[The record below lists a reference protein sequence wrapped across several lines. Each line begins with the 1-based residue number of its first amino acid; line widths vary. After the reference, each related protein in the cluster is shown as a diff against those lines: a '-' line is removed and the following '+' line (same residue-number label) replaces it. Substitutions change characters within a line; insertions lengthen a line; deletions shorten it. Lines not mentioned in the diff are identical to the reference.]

1 MRCTRGGTLW
11 ALDRATF
18 REVLCGSKVDET
30 QATAAFLGA
39 VPLFS
44 SLAPEQVRVRARARA
59 RARARTRAR
68 ARAGAGARARAR
80 ARARAKGPPGPAEWP
95 QPPAGYIP
103 PRLEAEP

>member
-18 REVLCGSKVDET
+18 RDVLCGSKVDET

-44 SLAPEQVRVRARARA
+44 SLTPEQISQLASEVRSHSVSTGAFVVREGERADSLFFVREGQVDTSLLTTDCLLLTTDCLLA
-59 RARARTRAR
+59 
-68 ARAGAGARARAR
+68 
-80 ARARAKGPPGPAEWP
+80 
-95 QPPAGYIP
+95 
-103 PRLEAEP
+103 